1 MQGIDFKVL
10 LLYGLIV
17 LLTSYAFVA
26 LGYIYDMPLA
36 ELYLEKD
43 NLQAFEESASRYGV
57 SNVRIDRFKLVL
69 QGAPYAG
76 ALFGVVL
83 SFIAIRRKKLGLQHA
98 GLILVIAI
106 VFALAGLLDN
116 GMIKGILF
124 APGRLV
130 SNSVATIYTLNYLI
144 LLGSSFWLA
153 FSGRLIP
160 KKDQK

>member
-1 MQGIDFKVL
+1 M
-10 LLYGLIV
+10 LYGLIA
-17 LLTSYAFVA
+17 LLASYAFVA

-36 ELYLEKD
+36 ELYLETD
-43 NLQAFEESASRYGV
+43 DLGAFEESASRYGV
-57 SNVRIDRFKLVL
+57 NNARIDRFKLVL

-76 ALFGVVL
+76 ALFGVIL

-98 GLILVIAI
+98 GLVLVIAI
-106 VFALAGLLDN
+106 VFALLGLLDN

-130 SNSVATIYTLNYLI
+130 SDSVATTYTLNYLL

-153 FSGRLIP
+153 FTGRLIP
-160 KKDQK
+160 VKDKK